1 MFKCVLISL
10 SEIECFVCLK
20 NESLLSLG
28 EGTFQVGGESSSPKF
43 LGEFLIKGTGV

>member
-28 EGTFQVGGESSSPKF
+28 EGTFQVGGSQV
-43 LGEFLIKGTGV
+43 LQNV